1 MSLVIAIADAVVAV
15 LKAEPLKLDAV
26 RAYRPEFE
34 LPELKTLRVSVVPQG
49 IEITSL
55 NRSVN
60 QHDVSID
67 VAVQKKVDPANHAVL
82 DSLMT
87 QVQQIADELRLRR
100 LDLPGNGSGGGTA
113 IWIKTENS
121 PIYSTDHLQTKQ
133 VFTSVLTF
141 TFRVA
146 R

>member
-1 MSLVIAIADAVVAV
+1 MSLVINVMDAVVVA

-34 LPELKTLRVSVVPQG
+34 LAELKTLRVSVVPRG

-55 NRSVN
+55 NRNVN
-60 QHDVSID
+60 QHDVSVD
-67 VAVQKKVDPANHAVL
+67 VGVQQKVDPDDTAVL
-82 DSLMT
+82 DALMAKI
-87 QVQQIADELRLRR
+87 QQIADELRLRR
-100 LDLPGNGSGGGTA
+100 LPLPENGSAVWVRTA
-113 IWIKTENS
+113 NEPVYS
-121 PIYSTDHLQTKQ
+121 PDHLQSKQ

>member
-1 MSLVIAIADAVVAV
+1 MSLVLSVADAIVAA

-34 LPELKTLRVSVVPQG
+34 LAELKTLRVSVVPRG

-55 NRSVN
+55 GRNAN
-60 QHDVSID
+60 QHDVSVD
-67 VAVQKKVDPANHAVL
+67 VGVQQKVDPDDMAAL
-82 DSLMT
+82 DALMAK
-87 QVQQIADELRLRR
+87 VQQIADELRLRR
-100 LDLPGNGSGGGTA
+100 LELSGGGSAGAGVWVKTA
-113 IWIKTENS
+113 NEPVYS
-121 PIYSTDHLQTKQ
+121 PDHLQTKQ

>member
-1 MSLVIAIADAVVAV
+1 MSMVIAVADAIVAA

-34 LPELKTLRVSVVPQG
+34 LAELKTLRVSVVPRG
-49 IEITSL
+49 IEIVIL
-55 NRSVN
+55 NRNAN

-67 VAVQKKVDPANHAVL
+67 VGVQQKVDAADDAAL
-82 DSLMT
+82 DALMAK
-87 QVQQIADELRLRR
+87 VQQIADELRLRR
-100 LDLPGNGSGGGTA
+100 LTLPDNGSA
-113 IWIKTENS
+113 VWVKTVNE
-121 PIYSTDHLQTKQ
+121 PIYSPDHLQTKQ

-141 TFRVA
+141 TYRVV